1 MELLKN
7 RPPPQ
12 PRIIRQPTPEPIIVY
27 RDRTPPQPLAPIKRK
42 NSPPSPLE
50 VQPTP
55 QPINSYR
62 SITPEKKHTIVIHKK
77 PISQNPLLDL
87 LKNTKNCVDK
97 SILNVMFYFK
107 FVTHFE

>member
-12 PRIIRQPTPEPIIVY
+12 PQIVRQPTPEPIIVY

-42 NSPPSPLE
+42 KSPPPPLE

-62 SITPEKKHTIVIHKK
+62 SITPEKKHATVVIHKK

-87 LKNTKNCVDK
+87 LTRTKNAVNK
-97 SILNVMFYFK
+97 SKII
-107 FVTHFE
+107 